1 MLSLPRRAYNQ
12 PVRFPEK
19 WAKHCVTNYFE
30 IDFGGKMTNLH
41 QFSIDFEPAI
51 PQDSKD
57 LLHAAIRSIR
67 REIKEKV
74 EMTTYSGNML
84 WGLK

>member
-1 MLSLPRRAYNQ
+1 MTSLY
-12 PVRFPEK
+12 
-19 WAKHCVTNYFE
+19 
-30 IDFGGKMTNLH
+30 

-57 LLHAAIRSIR
+57 LLHAAIRSVK
-67 REIKEKV
+67 KEVKDKI